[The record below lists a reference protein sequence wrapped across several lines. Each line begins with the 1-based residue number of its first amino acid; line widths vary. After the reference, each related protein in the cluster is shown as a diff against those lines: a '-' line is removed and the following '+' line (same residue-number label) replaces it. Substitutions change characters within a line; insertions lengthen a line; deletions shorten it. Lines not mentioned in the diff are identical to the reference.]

1 MTEETR
7 KDFEEEK
14 LEQTY
19 VPEEDFLTQEENSLM
34 ELAATLIKASD
45 KVLEENKKTIE
56 NLDKKLNDIFKN
68 PQFDDI
74 FKDPEHNLNMIK
86 LDVGNLTAQHKID
99 LAIYCFKEASKEL
112 KK

>member
-45 KVLEENKKTIE
+45 KVLEENKKTME
-56 NLDKKLNDIFKN
+56 NLDKK
-68 PQFDDI
+68 FDDI
-74 FKDPEHNLNMIK
+74 FKEHDLNMIK

>member
-19 VPEEDFLTQEENSLM
+19 VPEEDSLM
-34 ELAATLIKASD
+34 QLADNLTKDCD
-45 KVLEENKKTIE
+45 KVLEENKKTIK

-68 PQFDDI
+68 PEFDNI
-74 FKDPEHNLNMIK
+74 FKDPEHDLNMIK

>member
-1 MTEETR
+1 MSR
-7 KDFEEEK
+7 KDYEEEK

-45 KVLEENKKTIE
+45 KVLEENKKTME
-56 NLDKKLNDIFKN
+56 NLDKK
-68 PQFDDI
+68 FDDI
-74 FKDPEHNLNMIK
+74 FKDPEHDLNMIK